1 LKNVQIN
8 YLMTCRRHY
17 KLKKMS
23 NVLTMSDRAVLNST
37 HLIIL
42 RIQIWIMRSAMDC
55 WRSCTFWI
63 KLNGRLSMRI
73 YSM

>member
-1 LKNVQIN
+1 
-8 YLMTCRRHY
+8 
-17 KLKKMS
+17 MS